1 METHGC
7 LLGRLIIGVVWL
19 LAEASWLH
27 FLTLISEEPASAS
40 SRRRAESA
48 GSLLSRPFTSFIIVG
63 LYFTLIPG
71 FSASVSSMI
80 LPPAPPST
88 LPTRA
93 PPNLKGGGG
102 VLRVKK
108 ADSVRSRK
116 IGLKL
121 FKLRVVR
128 ILTGFSE
135 VLTLHVKL
143 VNGSICFVS
152 DVWLVYARHR

>member
-27 FLTLISEEPASAS
+27 FLTLISEEPGPAS
-40 SRRRAESA
+40 SRGCTESA

-80 LPPAPPST
+80 LPPSPNPNPSST
-88 LPTRA
+88 LPTRT
-93 PPNLKGGGG
+93 PPNLKEGGGG
-102 VLRVKK
+102 EKNKK
-108 ADSVRSRK
+108 QT
-116 IGLKL
+116 L
-121 FKLRVVR
+121 
-128 ILTGFSE
+128 SE
-135 VLTLHVKL
+135 AEKQ
-143 VNGSICFVS
+143 G
-152 DVWLVYARHR
+152 